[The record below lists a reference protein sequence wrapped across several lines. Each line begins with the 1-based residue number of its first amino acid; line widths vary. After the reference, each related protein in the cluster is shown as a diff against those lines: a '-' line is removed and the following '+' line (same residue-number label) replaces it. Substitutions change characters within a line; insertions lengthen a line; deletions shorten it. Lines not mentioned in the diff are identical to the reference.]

1 MTAIIKKPPD
11 IHLPGGFLFLLIKL
25 ILCKF
30 FYMIQRIQSLWLLLA
45 AACAFAGFK
54 FSYYSGNKLNDPL
67 LHELKACDSFLLMI
81 TTIAV
86 GGLAFITIFLFK
98 KRTIQLRLCVLG
110 ILLEAVLIFLYYR
123 ETAAFTQGTY
133 SLTAIL
139 HSVIVLAFV
148 LAARAINKDSKMVKD
163 SDRLR

>member
-1 MTAIIKKPPD
+1 
-11 IHLPGGFLFLLIKL
+11 
-25 ILCKF
+25 
-30 FYMIQRIQSLWLLLA
+30 MIQRIQSVWLLLA

-54 FSYYSGNKLNDPL
+54 LSFYSGIKTGVTGLSELN
-67 LHELKACDSFLLMI
+67 AASTILLMI

-86 GGLAFITIFLFK
+86 GGLALVNIFLYK
-98 KRTIQLRLCVLG
+98 QRTLQLRLCVLG

-123 ETAAFTQGTY
+123 ETKGFEPGQGNY
-133 SLTAIL
+133 DLTAIL

-148 LAARAINKDSKMVKD
+148 LAARGISKDSKLLKE

>member
-1 MTAIIKKPPD
+1 MVFI
-11 IHLPGGFLFLLIKL
+11 LPLFQLISFKY
-25 ILCKF
+25 
-30 FYMIQRIQSLWLLLA
+30 FYMIQRIQSVWLLVA

-54 FSYYSGNKLNDPL
+54 LSYYTGTKINDPAVHDL
-67 LHELKACDSFLLMI
+67 NATSTILLMV

-86 GGLAFITIFLFK
+86 GMLALITIFLYK
-98 KRTIQLRLCVLG
+98 QRTLQLRLCVLG
-110 ILLEAVLIFLYYR
+110 ILLEAILIFLYYR
-123 ETAAFTQGTY
+123 ETNTFTEGTY

-148 LAARAINKDSKMVKD
+148 LAARGISKDQKLLKT

>member
-1 MTAIIKKPPD
+1 
-11 IHLPGGFLFLLIKL
+11 
-25 ILCKF
+25 
-30 FYMIQRIQSLWLLLA
+30 MIQRIQSIWLLLA

-54 FSYYSGNKLNDPL
+54 FSYYSGNKLNDTL
-67 LHELKACDSFLLMI
+67 LHELKASENFLLML

-86 GGLAFITIFLFK
+86 GGLALINIFLFK
-98 KRTIQLRLCVLG
+98 KRTLQLRLCVLG

-123 ETAAFTQGTY
+123 EVTTFTQGTY
-133 SLTAIL
+133 SLTSIL

-148 LAARAINKDSKMVKD
+148 LAARGINKDSKILKE